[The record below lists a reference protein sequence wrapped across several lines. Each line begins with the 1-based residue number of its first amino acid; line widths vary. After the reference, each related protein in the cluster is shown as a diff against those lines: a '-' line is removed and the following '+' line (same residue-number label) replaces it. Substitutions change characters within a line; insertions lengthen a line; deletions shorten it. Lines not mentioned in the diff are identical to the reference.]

1 MFVYWLMLVL
11 QKGNRC
17 SLFFLKRHLP
27 SSSFYESRRRQPSI
41 PTAQARLQGLQ
52 ADPRRLANAHAA
64 HKTPGKTSA
73 STAVRRLALW
83 GRAVSEDCQAASAA
97 LLHPVNPLPS
107 ITRSARLNKQ
117 RSGDLSL
124 HSPENFGDSA
134 IFPTDKISASLIEI
148 LSSRSHKTPAGL
160 CPSPHR
166 GSYRLRYHSAEWTVG
181 TPWPARFQLRWHL
194 RLRLGN
200 VSTLPFL
207 SACT

>member
-134 IFPTDKISASLIEI
+134 ILPKAKSLHLLSKFSPPEVIRLQLVYAPHPTGEVIAFATTVRSGPSALRGP
-148 LSSRSHKTPAGL
+148 LDSSYAGI
-160 CPSPHR
+160 
-166 GSYRLRYHSAEWTVG
+166 
-181 TPWPARFQLRWHL
+181 
-194 RLRLGN
+194 
-200 VSTLPFL
+200 
-207 SACT
+207 

>member
-1 MFVYWLMLVL
+1 M
-11 QKGNRC
+11 
-17 SLFFLKRHLP
+17 KRHLP

-73 STAVRRLALW
+73 GQAVRRLALM
-83 GRAVSEDCQAASAA
+83 GRGVSEDCQAASAA

-117 RSGDLSL
+117 RSGDFRLS
-124 HSPENFGDSA
+124 PPANFANSA
-134 IFPTDKISASLIEI
+134 ILPSDKISTFFMQNFLLQKPKDSSWSMPL
-148 LSSRSHKTPAGL
+148 LSPQGKND
-160 CPSPHR
+160 
-166 GSYRLRYHSAEWTVG
+166 RLRYRSAEWTVS
-181 TPWPARFQLRWHL
+181 TPWPERFQLRWHL

-200 VSTLPFL
+200 VSKLPFL

>member
-73 STAVRRLALW
+73 STAVRRLALN
-83 GRAVSEDCQAASAA
+83 GQSGIRRLSFC
-97 LLHPVNPLPS
+97 L
-107 ITRSARLNKQ
+107 RSA
-117 RSGDLSL
+117 SL
-124 HSPENFGDSA
+124 HSHQNANPLLIHSSLRSIKQIA
-134 IFPTDKISASLIEI
+134 VWRLKPSFPREFRRFRDFSY
-148 LSSRSHKTPAGL
+148 GQNL
-160 CPSPHR
+160 CI
-166 GSYRLRYHSAEWTVG
+166 SYRNSLLQKS
-181 TPWPARFQLRWHL
+181 
-194 RLRLGN
+194 
-200 VSTLPFL
+200 
-207 SACT
+207 